1 MEMLPLLVGFY
12 MGIHQFLVD
21 YPHKRT
27 VMWNFVVS
35 SAINLNKLWYKQL
48 ICQLFDTPGQSCD
61 IIIMSQWEFMVDG
74 MVTCMQFQ

>member
-1 MEMLPLLVGFY
+1 

-27 VMWNFVVS
+27 VMWNFDAS

-48 ICQLFDTPGQSCD
+48 ICQLFDT
-61 IIIMSQWEFMVDG
+61 
-74 MVTCMQFQ
+74 